1 VVVMLTNGRIT
12 QPGRDFARQ
21 QRLHLVDRQL
31 LGAWASQGRSL
42 WELLSA
48 LPAPRRP
55 SSLS

>member
-1 VVVMLTNGRIT
+1 MTNGRIT
-12 QPGRDFARQ
+12 QPGRVFALE

-31 LGAWASQGRSL
+31 LGTWAAGGRPL
-42 WELLSA
+42 WELLPA